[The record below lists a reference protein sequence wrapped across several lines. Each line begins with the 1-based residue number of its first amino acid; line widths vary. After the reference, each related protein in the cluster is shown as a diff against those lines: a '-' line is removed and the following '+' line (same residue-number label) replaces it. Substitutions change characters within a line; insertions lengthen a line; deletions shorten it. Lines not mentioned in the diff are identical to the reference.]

1 MVHGISGSSLPLQR
15 IDKDKAPVIK
25 PQTTIP
31 QTFFEEVVAE
41 FLLANPE
48 ESAYFLD
55 SAHLREKARIFLNE
69 FMPEDS
75 RAVTAY
81 AMKANPN
88 EQVLKILTEEGVNY
102 FDCASPSEIRTMR
115 KVNSDAINL
124 YNNPLKRKQDIV
136 AAAHMGVKHFTVQ
149 THREIQKVFKETHGI
164 IKREDLEIAIR
175 LQTLN
180 DAAAINL
187 STKFGATIPDVLGM
201 FEHLKFLGIVPGISI
216 HTGSQNSDPQTFYTG
231 IEKMMDIIKKKGKI
245 NTLNIG
251 GGIPVNYLGDRKY
264 DISDYLRII
273 NGALRGIVGEVFDND
288 NYKLIIEP
296 GRSMIGDSIKLVAP
310 IISREKRGYMD
321 SIYIHDGIFGSF
333 NPADTPNVEAAFKVL
348 RQEGDKIIELPMENL
363 QKFEVFGCS
372 CDSAD
377 KLPNKMLPQDVQ
389 EGDWILHDTAGAYTS
404 ACRSDFNGYA
414 EHGWVIY

>member
-1 MVHGISGSSLPLQR
+1 MVHEIPGPSLPLGQ
-15 IDKDKAPVIK
+15 INKAHIIK
-25 PQTTIP
+25 PNVAISQTS
-31 QTFFEEVVAE
+31 FEEVVAE

-55 SAHLREKARIFLNE
+55 STHLREKARIFLNE

-88 EQVLKILTEEGVNY
+88 EQVLKILTEEGINY
-102 FDCASPSEIRTMR
+102 FDCASPTEIRTMR
-115 KVNSDAINL
+115 GINPDAINL

-136 AAAHMGVKHFTVQ
+136 VAAHMGVKHFTVQ
-149 THREIQKVFKETHGI
+149 THREIQKVFKETYGI
-164 IKREDLEIAIR
+164 IKRGDLEITIR

-187 STKFGATIPDVLGM
+187 STKFGAKIYDVLGM
-201 FEHLKFLGIVPGISI
+201 FDHLKFLGIVPGISI
-216 HTGSQNSDPQTFYTG
+216 HTGSQNSDPQTFHTG

-264 DISDYLRII
+264 DIADYLQII
-273 NGALRGIVGEVFDND
+273 NGALRGVIGDVFDND

-296 GRSMIGDSIKLVAP
+296 GRSMIGDSIKLIAP
-310 IISREKRGYMD
+310 IISREKRGDMD

-348 RQEGDKIIELPMENL
+348 RQEGNEIIELPMENL

-377 KLPNKMLPQDVQ
+377 KLPNKMLPKDVQ
-389 EGDWILHDTAGAYTS
+389 EGDWILHETAGAYTS

-414 EHGWVIY
+414 EHGWIIY

>member
-1 MVHGISGSSLPLQR
+1 MVYEIPGLSLPLWR
-15 IDKDKAPVIK
+15 IDENKVPVIK
-25 PQTTIP
+25 PQITIP
-31 QTFFEEVVAE
+31 QGSFEEVVTE

-55 SAHLREKARIFLNE
+55 STHLRGKARIFLNE

-75 RAVTAY
+75 HAVTAY

-88 EQVLKILTEEGVNY
+88 KQVLEILTKEGIDY
-102 FDCASPSEIRTMR
+102 FDCASPSEIRTM
-115 KVNSDAINL
+115 KGINSDAINL

-149 THREIQKVFKETHGI
+149 THREIQKVFQATYGI
-164 IKREDLEIAIR
+164 IKREDLEIAVR

-187 STKFGATIPDVLGM
+187 STKFGAPFFNVLEM
-201 FEHLKFLGIVPGISI
+201 FEHLKSLGVIPGISI
-216 HTGSQNSDPQTFYTG
+216 HTGSQNSDPKTFHTG
-231 IEKMMDIIKKKGKI
+231 IEKIMDIIKKKGKI

-251 GGIPVNYLGDRKY
+251 GGIPVDYLGDRKY
-264 DISDYLRII
+264 NIIDYLQVI
-273 NGALRGIVGEVFDND
+273 NGALRGVVGDIFDND
-288 NYKLIIEP
+288 DYKLIIEP

-310 IISREKRGYMD
+310 ILSREKRGHMD

-333 NPADTPNVEAAFKVL
+333 NLADTPNVEAAFKIL
-348 RQEGDKIIELPMENL
+348 RQEGDRIIELPIENL
-363 QKFEVFGCS
+363 KKFEVFGCS

-377 KLPNKMLPQDVQ
+377 KLPNKMLPQDVR
-389 EGDWILHDTAGAYTS
+389 EGDWILHETAGAYTS
-404 ACRSDFNGYA
+404 ACRSNFNGYA
-414 EHGWVIY
+414 EHGWIIY